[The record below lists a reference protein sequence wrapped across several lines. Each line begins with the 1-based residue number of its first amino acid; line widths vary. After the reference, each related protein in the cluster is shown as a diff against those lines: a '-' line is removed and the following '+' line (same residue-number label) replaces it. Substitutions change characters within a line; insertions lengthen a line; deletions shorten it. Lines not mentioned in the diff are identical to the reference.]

1 MATPQEAARDNV
13 AAAGASANKG
23 ILHGTLTDDNNEA
36 EDDDIEEVDMPQ
48 NDPTELINV
57 DAGSNGIKNK
67 EEKDKNPVD
76 TSPDMPVITAV
87 DDRTD
92 GNNTNGAVEME
103 DVEEG
108 DDGNDANDSKDED
121 DSTK

>member
-57 DAGSNGIKNK
+57 DAGSN
-67 EEKDKNPVD
+67 EEQNQEDQDGSPVD
-76 TSPDMPVITAV
+76 TLSQSQENVSNTTAMPVITAV
-87 DDRTD
+87 NNRTAE
-92 GNNTNGAVEME
+92 NNPNGAVKM
-103 DVEEG
+103 
-108 DDGNDANDSKDED
+108 
-121 DSTK
+121 